1 MADSE
6 TRAETALACIAIAL
20 SVLFLFEGAKLK
32 PGVFEPI
39 GPGAVPMGVAVA
51 TIILSL
57 VVLVGRWRKP
67 FAQVAAEA
75 AAEAMLDDTG
85 QPHREHWGL
94 LAAMAVLTIV
104 YAAVLQSGIARYG
117 VVTVVY
123 LLAAFLLV
131 AGRVRRELPWS
142 VGLALGF
149 GLGLDY
155 VFRHLLVADLP

>member
-6 TRAETALACIAIAL
+6 SWAESLMAWLAIAL
-20 SVLFLFEGAKLK
+20 SVFFLYEGTKLK

-51 TIILSL
+51 TIILS
-57 VVLVGRWRKP
+57 VLVLIARWRKP
-67 FAQVAAEA
+67 FAQSAAEA
-75 AAEAMLDDTG
+75 ALDGAAES
-85 QPHREHWGL
+85 QREQWGL
-94 LAAMAVLTIV
+94 LAAVSALTLV
-104 YAAVLQSGIARYG
+104 YAAVLHAGVVRYG

-123 LLAAFLLV
+123 LLATFLV
-131 AGRVRRELPWS
+131 VSGQVRRDLPWA
-142 VGLALGF
+142 VALAVTF